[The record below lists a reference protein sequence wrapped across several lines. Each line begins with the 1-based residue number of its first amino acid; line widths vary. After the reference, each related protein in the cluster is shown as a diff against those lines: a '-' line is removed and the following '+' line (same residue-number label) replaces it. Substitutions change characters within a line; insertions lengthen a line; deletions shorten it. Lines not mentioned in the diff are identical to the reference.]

1 MFPPKTNFLVVDDM
15 EPLRRV
21 VRSMLRELGYHHVFE
36 APNVSQ
42 AIQVLEKG
50 ASVGHEI
57 EVILSD
63 WQMPGMTGLEFLGFV
78 RTTEQYARL
87 PFLMITAEGQ
97 REQIIA
103 AIQAGVSS
111 YLVKPISLGQ
121 LEDKLKAVWL
131 KMKATGMA
139 PGAPPAG
146 TVFAPPPPP
155 PATPAAAQSAATPG
169 AATPPVAQPP
179 AAT

>member
-1 MFPPKTNFLVVDDM
+1 MFPRETNFLVVDDM

-21 VRSMLRELGYHHVFE
+21 VRSMLRELGYDRVFE
-36 APNVSQ
+36 APAASQ
-42 AIQVLEKG
+42 AVQILEKG

-57 EVILSD
+57 EIILCD
-63 WQMPGMTGLEFLGFV
+63 WQMPGMTGLEFLEFV

-87 PFLMITAEGQ
+87 PFVMITAEGQ
-97 REQIIA
+97 RDQIIS

-139 PGAPPAG
+139 PGVPPAG

-155 PATPAAAQSAATPG
+155 PAAPASAQSGATPAAAVPPAAR
-169 AATPPVAQPP
+169 PP